1 MGLLVLFS
9 CLMMAVYMVAFC
21 IRQKGILL
29 WVYTVAKIRLVLKIE
44 NLPFVTNRRFS
55 KSKLINRKIKCYE
68 KSHSKNNKLKI
79 NRKQ

>member
-29 WVYTVAKIRLVLKIE
+29 WVYTVAKIRSDKACVK
-44 NLPFVTNRRFS
+44 
-55 KSKLINRKIKCYE
+55 NRKPPICHKE
-68 KSHSKNNKLKI
+68 MVF
-79 NRKQ
+79 

>member
-29 WVYTVAKIRLVLKIE
+29 WVYTVAKIRSDKACVK
-44 NLPFVTNRRFS
+44 
-55 KSKLINRKIKCYE
+55 NRKPPICHKQKVFEIKTY
-68 KSHSKNNKLKI
+68 KPKN
-79 NRKQ
+79 